1 MFLFFLTS
9 GLFLGWTL
17 GANDA
22 SNVFGSAVGSKM
34 IQFKKAAIIASVFVI
49 LGAVLQGAGGSHTLG
64 KLGSVDALG
73 GAFTV
78 ALAAGIAVFW
88 MTRLKL
94 PVSTSQA
101 VVGAIIGWNLFTNNP
116 TDVNSLTKIVITW
129 ISGPILGGFFAVV
142 LFLLLQ
148 FILKRSKTH
157 LIRLD
162 GYIKF
167 ALLIVG
173 AFGSYSLGANNIANV
188 VGVFVPS
195 APNIVIDFGFFSL
208 DGTQLLFLAGGISI
222 AIGILTY
229 SKKVMM
235 TVGSS
240 LMKLNSETAIIV
252 VLAHSLV
259 LFVFSSQ
266 GLSNFFVSIGLPEI
280 PMVPVSSSQ
289 AIVGAILGIGILK
302 GGRNIQLKVIGKIAL
317 GWLVTPVIAGLISF
331 IALFF
336 MSNLFNLQVSQNPS
350 KFVKGDVVIEQ
361 TNIVSKAST
370 SETLSLETL
379 KEVDS
384 KNLPAST
391 TVHLYKTTVIIIIA
405 VLSVFLMYQ
414 IFVIQKLKG
423 KKKLDTEEEGIF
435 HYNSQQIVLESEL
448 KSTNEAKQKL
458 EKEIDYK
465 EKEQKK
471 IALSIIRKNEIL
483 LELKT
488 EIERIK
494 SKPEESLKFSDLN
507 TLKILILDNLSIEKE
522 RKSLD
527 KYIKELNDSFFQNL
541 EKKYPGLTDNEKK
554 LCSLLRLK
562 LTSKEIASI
571 LNITPKSVEVNRYR
585 LRKKMNIGRSE
596 KLSKVIR
603 KL

>member
-1 MFLFFLTS
+1 MFLFFISS

-22 SNVFGSAVGSKM
+22 SNVFGSAVGSKL
-34 IQFKKAAIIASVFVI
+34 IRFKQAAIIASIFVI
-49 LGAVLQGAGGSHTLG
+49 LGSIMQGSGGAETLG

-88 MTRLKL
+88 MTKLKL

-101 VVGAIIGWNLFTNNP
+101 IVGAIIGWNFFTGNP
-116 TDVNSLTKIVITW
+116 TDYTSLTKIVTTW
-129 ISGPILGGFFAVV
+129 ISGPILGGIFAVL

-148 FILKRSKTH
+148 FFLKKRKIH

-162 GYIKF
+162 AYIKYG
-167 ALLIVG
+167 LLIVG

-188 VGVFVPS
+188 VGVFIPS
-195 APNIVIDFGFFSL
+195 APNILLDFGFFTMN
-208 DGTQLLFLAGGISI
+208 GAQLLFLGGGISI
-222 AIGILTY
+222 AIGIITY

-235 TVGSS
+235 TVGNS
-240 LMKLNSETAIIV
+240 LMKLNAETALVV

-266 GLSNFFVSIGLPEI
+266 SLSNLFVHIGLPAI

-302 GGRNIQLKVIGKIAL
+302 GGRTIQLKVIGKIAI
-317 GWLVTPVIAGLISF
+317 GWVITPIIAGLLTF
-331 IALFF
+331 FALFF
-336 MSNLFNLQVSQNPS
+336 MSNVFNLTVSQNPS
-350 KFVKGDVVIEQ
+350 KYVKGDVVSPEN
-361 TNIVSKAST
+361 TDVSKDIST
-370 SETLSLETL
+370 KIIENF
-379 KEVDS
+379 S
-384 KNLPAST
+384 KKNELINTIEIYKPAII
-391 TVHLYKTTVIIIIA
+391 VVLIILIIIII
-405 VLSVFLMYQ
+405 YQ
-414 IFVIQKLKG
+414 IYIIDKLKE
-423 KKKLDTEEEGIF
+423 KDKLEEFRESKVK
-435 HYNSQQIVLESEL
+435 YNQQQKALEDEL
-448 KSTNEAKQKL
+448 KMKNKANLEL
-458 EKEIDYK
+458 EKEIDEK

-483 LELKT
+483 SELKQ

-494 SKPEESLKFSDLN
+494 LKSEESLKYADLN
-507 TLKILILDNLSIEKE
+507 KLRVLILENLNVEHE
-522 RKSLD
+522 RKTFE
-527 KYIKELNDSFFQNL
+527 KYIKNLDNSFYRNL
-541 EKKYPGLTDNEKK
+541 EKKYPGLTENEKK

-585 LRKKMNIGRSE
+585 LRKKMGIRKDE
-596 KLSKVIR
+596 KLSKMIR

>member
-1 MFLFFLTS
+1 MFLFFISS

-34 IQFKKAAIIASVFVI
+34 IRFKQAAIIASIFVV

-78 ALAAGIAVFW
+78 ALAAGLSVLW
-88 MTRLKL
+88 MTKSKL

-101 VVGAIIGWNLFTNNP
+101 IVGAIIGWNFFTGNP
-116 TDVNSLTKIVITW
+116 TDINSLTKIVTTW
-129 ISGPILGGFFAVV
+129 ISGPILGGIFAVL

-148 FILKRSKTH
+148 FILRKSKIH
-157 LIRLD
+157 LIKLD
-162 GYIKF
+162 AYIKY

-188 VGVFVPS
+188 VGVFIPS
-195 APNIVIDFGFFSL
+195 APNITLDFGFFTL
-208 DGTQLLFLAGGISI
+208 DGTQLLFLGGGISI
-222 AIGILTY
+222 AVGIITY

-235 TVGSS
+235 TVGNS
-240 LMKLNSETAIIV
+240 LMKLNAETAIIV

-266 GLSNFFVSIGLPEI
+266 RLSDLFVSIGLPEI
-280 PMVPVSSSQ
+280 PLVPVSSSQ
-289 AIVGAILGIGILK
+289 AIVGAIIGIGILK
-302 GGRNIQLKVIGKIAL
+302 GGRNIQVKVIGKIAM
-317 GWLVTPVIAGLISF
+317 GWLVTPIIAGLIAF
-331 IALFF
+331 FALFF
-336 MSNLFNLQVSQNPS
+336 MSNVFNLKVSSNPS
-350 KFVKGDVVIEQ
+350 KFVKGDIVVTDDVKVSIDEKAKIIENFD
-361 TNIVSKAST
+361 TVPKETTTFNIYKPAVIIVLIILVLLIIYQLYIINK
-370 SETLSLETL
+370 L
-379 KEVDS
+379 KEKD
-384 KNLPAST
+384 
-391 TVHLYKTTVIIIIA
+391 
-405 VLSVFLMYQ
+405 
-414 IFVIQKLKG
+414 KL
-423 KKKLDTEEEGIF
+423 EEFQESIDR
-435 HYNSQQIVLESEL
+435 YDAQQILLENEL
-448 KSTNEAKQKL
+448 KMTSDTNLKL
-458 EKEIDYK
+458 EKEIESK

-471 IALSIIRKNEIL
+471 VALSIIRKNEIL
-483 LELKT
+483 SKLKA
-488 EIERIK
+488 EIEILK
-494 SKPEESLKFSDLN
+494 LKPEETLKYTDLN
-507 TLKILILDNLSIEKE
+507 TLKILILENLNIENE
-522 RKSLD
+522 RKSFD
-527 KYIKELNDSFFQNL
+527 RYIKELNNTFFQNL

-585 LRKKMNIGRSE
+585 LRKKMNIKKEE
-596 KLSKVIR
+596 KLSKIIR

>member
-1 MFLFFLTS
+1 MFLIFLTS

-34 IQFKKAAIIASVFVI
+34 IKFRQAAIIASVFVI
-49 LGAVLQGAGGSHTLG
+49 LGAVLQGAGGSLTLG

-78 ALAAGIAVFW
+78 ALAAGVSVFW
-88 MTRLKL
+88 MTKLKL

-101 VVGAIIGWNLFTNNP
+101 VVGAIIGWNFFTHNP
-116 TDVNSLTKIVITW
+116 TDINSLGKIVTTW
-129 ISGPILGGFFAVV
+129 VTGPILGGIFAIL

-148 FILKRSKTH
+148 FILKKSKIH
-157 LIRLD
+157 LIKLD
-162 GYIKF
+162 AYIKY

-195 APNIVIDFGFFSL
+195 APNIVLDFGFFTL

-222 AIGILTY
+222 AVGIMTY

-235 TVGSS
+235 TVGNS
-240 LMKLNSETAIIV
+240 LMKLNAETAIVV

-266 GLSNFFVSIGLPEI
+266 SLSNFIVSIGLPEI

-289 AIVGAILGIGILK
+289 AIVGAIVGIGILK
-302 GGRNIQLKVIGKIAL
+302 GGNNIQLNVIGRIAI
-317 GWLVTPVIAGLISF
+317 GWVITPVIAGLISF
-331 IALFF
+331 FALFF
-336 MSNLFNLQVSQNPS
+336 MSNVFNLQVSQNPS
-350 KFVKGDVVIEQ
+350 KFVKGDVFIEDAKD
-361 TNIVSKAST
+361 TVDAKSKIIEHIESV
-370 SETLSLETL
+370 
-379 KEVDS
+379 KEPLTTIEIY
-384 KNLPAST
+384 KPA
-391 TVHLYKTTVIIIIA
+391 VIIII
-405 VLSVFLMYQ
+405 LILLFISIYQ
-414 IFVIQKLKG
+414 LYVIYKLKA
-423 KKKLDTEEEGIF
+423 KDIDEEEAWNIKK
-435 HYNSQQIVLESEL
+435 YNAQQVLLQNEL
-448 KSTNEAKQKL
+448 KLTYDAKEKL
-458 EKEIDYK
+458 EKEIEIR

-471 IALSIIRKNEIL
+471 IALSIIRKNQIL
-483 LELKT
+483 SKLKA

-494 SKPEESLKFSDLN
+494 SNPEESLKFSDLN
-507 TLKILILDNLSIEKE
+507 TLKVLILDNLNLDKE

-527 KYIKELNDSFFQNL
+527 RYIKDLNNEFFQNL
-541 EKKYPGLTDNEKK
+541 EKNYPGLTDNEKK

-585 LRKKMNIGRSE
+585 LRKKMGIKKEE
-596 KLSKVIR
+596 KLSKIIR

>member
-34 IQFKKAAIIASVFVI
+34 IRFKQAAIIASVFVV

-78 ALAAGIAVFW
+78 ALAAGLSVLW
-88 MTRLKL
+88 MTKLKL

-101 VVGAIIGWNLFTNNP
+101 IVGAIIGWNLFTGNP
-116 TDVNSLTKIVITW
+116 TDMTSLTKIVTTW
-129 ISGPILGGFFAVV
+129 VSGPILGGLFAVL

-148 FILKRSKTH
+148 YIIRKNKIH

-162 GYIKF
+162 AYIKY

-195 APNIVIDFGFFSL
+195 APNIIINFGFFSL
-208 DGTQLLFLAGGISI
+208 DGTQLLFLAGGLSI
-222 AIGILTY
+222 AAGILTY

-235 TVGSS
+235 TVGNS
-240 LMKLNSETAIIV
+240 LMKLNAETAIVV

-266 GLSNFFVSIGLPEI
+266 SLSNLFVNMGLPAI

-302 GGRNIQLKVIGKIAL
+302 GGRNIQIKVIGKIAM
-317 GWLVTPVIAGLISF
+317 GWVVTPVIAGLISF

-336 MSNLFNLQVSQNPS
+336 MSNVFNLKVSENPS
-350 KFVKGDVVIEQ
+350 GFVKGEHILKNETQ
-361 TNIVSKAST
+361 TKTDQATKTLDDFGESNSTAQTVLNI
-370 SETLSLETL
+370 
-379 KEVDS
+379 
-384 KNLPAST
+384 
-391 TVHLYKTTVIIIIA
+391 YKPVVIIII
-405 VLSVFLMYQ
+405 LVFLFIIIYQ
-414 IFVIQKLKG
+414 FFIILKLKE
-423 KKKLDTEEEGIF
+423 KDKMDVHKESLSRYDA
-435 HYNSQQIVLESEL
+435 QQLVLENEL
-448 KSTNEAKQKL
+448 KTIQESNKKL
-458 EKEIDYK
+458 EKEIDEK

-483 LELKT
+483 SKLKA

-494 SKPEESLKFSDLN
+494 SKPEDSLKYNDLN
-507 TLKILILDNLSIEKE
+507 TLKVLILDNLNLDKE

-527 KYIKELNDSFFQNL
+527 KYIKELNKSFFKNL
-541 EKKYPGLTDNEKK
+541 EKKYPDLTDNEKK

-571 LNITPKSVEVNRYR
+571 LNITPKSVEVSRYR
-585 LRKKMNIGRSE
+585 LRKKMKIDKQD
-596 KLSKVIR
+596 KLTKVIR

>member
-1 MFLFFLTS
+1 MFLFFLSS

-34 IQFKKAAIIASVFVI
+34 IKFKQAAIIASVFVV
-49 LGAVLQGAGGSHTLG
+49 LGAVFQGAGGSHTLG

-88 MTRLKL
+88 MTKLKL

-101 VVGAIIGWNLFTNNP
+101 VVGAIIGWNFFTHNP
-116 TDVNSLTKIVITW
+116 TDISSLTKIVTTW
-129 ISGPILGGFFAVV
+129 ISGPILGGIFAIL

-148 FILKRSKTH
+148 FILKKSKTH
-157 LIRLD
+157 LIKLD
-162 GYIKF
+162 AYIKF

-173 AFGSYSLGANNIANV
+173 AFGSFSLGANNIANV
-188 VGVFVPS
+188 VGVFIPS
-195 APNIVIDFGFFSL
+195 APNITLDFGFFTL
-208 DGTQLLFLAGGISI
+208 NGTQLLFLAGGISI
-222 AIGILTY
+222 AVGIVTY
-229 SKKVMM
+229 SKKVML
-235 TVGSS
+235 TVGNS
-240 LMKLNSETAIIV
+240 LMKLNAETAIIV

-266 GLSNFFVSIGLPEI
+266 SLSDLFVRIGLPAI
-280 PMVPVSSSQ
+280 PLVPVSSSQ

-302 GGRNIQLKVIGKIAL
+302 GGRNIQVKVIGKIAM
-317 GWLVTPVIAGLISF
+317 GWLVTPVIAGLIAF
-331 IALFF
+331 VALFF
-336 MSNLFNLQVSQNPS
+336 MSNVFNLQISQNPS
-350 KFVKGDVVIEQ
+350 KFVKGDVYVEKDVNAEDDLKTKVIENFDVSQ
-361 TNIVSKAST
+361 EPETIV
-370 SETLSLETL
+370 
-379 KEVDS
+379 
-384 KNLPAST
+384 N
-391 TVHLYKTTVIIIIA
+391 LYKTTVIIVIIILLLILIYQLYIIFNLKEKDKLELHEGKIEKYNA
-405 VLSVFLMYQ
+405 QQVL
-414 IFVIQKLKG
+414 
-423 KKKLDTEEEGIF
+423 
-435 HYNSQQIVLESEL
+435 LENEL
-448 KSTNEAKQKL
+448 RYTNEVKAKL
-458 EKEIDYK
+458 EKEINFK

-483 LELKT
+483 SKLKM

-494 SKPEESLKFSDLN
+494 SKPEKSLKFSDLN
-507 TLKILILDNLSIEKE
+507 SLKVLILDNLNLENE

-527 KYIKELNDSFFQNL
+527 KYIQELNNTFFHNL
-541 EKKYPGLTDNEKK
+541 ENNYPGLTDKEKK

-571 LNITPKSVEVNRYR
+571 LNISPKSVEVSRYR
-585 LRKKMNIGRSE
+585 LRKKMKIGKDE
-596 KLSKVIR
+596 KLVKVMR

>member
-1 MFLFFLTS
+1 MFLIFLTS

-34 IQFKKAAIIASVFVI
+34 IKFRQAAIIASVFVI
-49 LGAVLQGAGGSHTLG
+49 LGAVLQGAGGSLTLG

-78 ALAAGIAVFW
+78 ALAAGVSVFW
-88 MTRLKL
+88 MTKLKL

-101 VVGAIIGWNLFTNNP
+101 VVGAIIGWNFFTHNP
-116 TDVNSLTKIVITW
+116 TDINSLGKIVTTW
-129 ISGPILGGFFAVV
+129 VTGPILGGIFAIL

-148 FILKRSKTH
+148 FILKKSKIH
-157 LIRLD
+157 LIKLD
-162 GYIKF
+162 AYIKY

-195 APNIVIDFGFFSL
+195 APNIVLDFGFFTL

-222 AIGILTY
+222 AVGIMTY

-235 TVGSS
+235 TVGNS
-240 LMKLNSETAIIV
+240 LMKLNAETAIVV

-266 GLSNFFVSIGLPEI
+266 SLSNFLVSIGLPEI

-289 AIVGAILGIGILK
+289 AIVGAIVGIGILK
-302 GGRNIQLKVIGKIAL
+302 GGNNIQLNVIGRIAI
-317 GWLVTPVIAGLISF
+317 GWVITPIIAGLISF
-331 IALFF
+331 FALFF
-336 MSNLFNLQVSQNPS
+336 MSNVFNLQVSQNPS
-350 KFVKGDVVIEQ
+350 KFVKGDVFIEDAKD
-361 TNIVSKAST
+361 TVDTKSKIIEHIESV
-370 SETLSLETL
+370 
-379 KEVDS
+379 KEPLTTIEIY
-384 KNLPAST
+384 KPA
-391 TVHLYKTTVIIIIA
+391 VIIII
-405 VLSVFLMYQ
+405 LILLFISIYQ
-414 IFVIQKLKG
+414 LYVIYKLKA
-423 KKKLDTEEEGIF
+423 KDIDEEEAWNIKK
-435 HYNSQQIVLESEL
+435 YNAQQVLLQNEL
-448 KSTNEAKQKL
+448 KLTYDAKEKL
-458 EKEIDYK
+458 EKEIEIR

-471 IALSIIRKNEIL
+471 IALSIIRKNQIL
-483 LELKT
+483 SKLKA

-494 SKPEESLKFSDLN
+494 SNPEESLKFSDLN
-507 TLKILILDNLSIEKE
+507 TLKVLILDNLNLDKE

-527 KYIKELNDSFFQNL
+527 RYIKDLNNEFFQNL
-541 EKKYPGLTDNEKK
+541 EKNYPGLTDNEKK

-585 LRKKMNIGRSE
+585 LRKKMGIKKEE
-596 KLSKVIR
+596 KLSKIIR

>member
-34 IQFKKAAIIASVFVI
+34 IKFKQAAIIASIFVV

-78 ALAAGIAVFW
+78 ALAAGFSVFW
-88 MTRLKL
+88 MTKLKL

-101 VVGAIIGWNLFTNNP
+101 VVGAIIGWNFFTHNP
-116 TDVNSLTKIVITW
+116 TDMNSLTKIVTTW
-129 ISGPILGGFFAVV
+129 VSGPILGGIFAVL
-142 LFLLLQ
+142 LFLLLE
-148 FILKRSKTH
+148 FILKKSKIH

-162 GYIKF
+162 AYIKY

-195 APNIVIDFGFFSL
+195 APNITLDFGFFSL
-208 DGTQLLFLAGGISI
+208 DGTQLLFMAGGISI
-222 AIGILTY
+222 AVGIMTY

-235 TVGSS
+235 TVGNS
-240 LMKLNSETAIIV
+240 LMKLNAETAIVV

-266 GLSNFFVSIGLPEI
+266 SLSNLFVNIGLPPI

-302 GGRNIQLKVIGKIAL
+302 GGKNIQLNVIGKIAT
-317 GWLVTPVIAGLISF
+317 GWVITPIIAGLISF
-331 IALFF
+331 FALFF
-336 MSNLFNLQVSQNPS
+336 MSNVFNLQVSQNPS
-350 KFVKGDVVIEQ
+350 KFVKGDVFVKDASDDTKTKIIEHIDSVKVPATTVNLYKPVVVVI
-361 TNIVSKAST
+361 ILLL
-370 SETLSLETL
+370 LSLLIYQLYIIYKL
-379 KEVDS
+379 KEKDIIDEEEDS
-384 KNLPAST
+384 
-391 TVHLYKTTVIIIIA
+391 
-405 VLSVFLMYQ
+405 
-414 IFVIQKLKG
+414 IQK
-423 KKKLDTEEEGIF
+423 
-435 HYNSQQIVLESEL
+435 YNAQQVLLENEL
-448 KSTNEAKQKL
+448 KLAHDAKEKL
-458 EKEIDYK
+458 EKEIESR

-471 IALSIIRKNEIL
+471 IALSIIRKNEIFSK
-483 LELKT
+483 LKA
-488 EIERIK
+488 EIELIK
-494 SKPEESLKFSDLN
+494 SKPEETLKFNDLN
-507 TLKILILDNLSIEKE
+507 TLKVLILDNLNLEKE

-527 KYIKELNDSFFQNL
+527 KYIKDLNNEFFQNL
-541 EKKYPGLTDNEKK
+541 EKNYPGLTDNEKK

-562 LTSKEIASI
+562 LTSKEISSI
-571 LNITPKSVEVNRYR
+571 LNISPKSVEVNRYR
-585 LRKKMNIGRSE
+585 LRKKMGIGKEE
-596 KLSKVIR
+596 KLSKIIR

>member
-1 MFLFFLTS
+1 MFLFFLSS

-34 IQFKKAAIIASVFVI
+34 IKFKQAAIIASIFIV
-49 LGAVLQGAGGSHTLG
+49 LGAVFQGSGGSHTLG
-64 KLGSVDALG
+64 KLGSIDALG

-101 VVGAIIGWNLFTNNP
+101 VVGAIIGWNFFTNNP
-116 TDVNSLTKIVITW
+116 TDMSSLTKIVTTW
-129 ISGPILGGFFAVV
+129 ISGPILGGIFAVL

-148 FILKRSKTH
+148 FILKRSKIH
-157 LIRLD
+157 LVRLD
-162 GYIKF
+162 AYIKF

-195 APNIVIDFGFFSL
+195 APNISIDFGFFSL
-208 DGTQLLFLAGGISI
+208 DGTQLLFLGGGVSI
-222 AIGILTY
+222 AIGVLTY

-240 LMKLNSETAIIV
+240 LMKLNSETAIVV

-266 GLSNFFVSIGLPEI
+266 GLSDLFVSIGLPEI

-302 GGRNIQLKVIGKIAL
+302 GGRNIQLKVIGKIAI
-317 GWLVTPVIAGLISF
+317 GWVITPVIAGLISF

-336 MSNLFNLQVSQNPS
+336 MSNLFNLEVSQNPT

-361 TNIVSKAST
+361 PHTMTQSPTPAEVEEASKQIIIIDKV
-370 SETLSLETL
+370 E
-379 KEVDS
+379 
-384 KNLPAST
+384 PT
-391 TVHLYKTTVIIIIA
+391 TIHLYKTTVIVVIV
-405 VLSVFLMYQ
+405 VLLAFLIYQ
-414 IFVIQKLKG
+414 IVVIQKLKD
-423 KKKLDTEEEGIF
+423 KDKVVEEADGVLR
-435 HYNSQQIVLESEL
+435 YNSQQAQLEYEL
-448 KSTNEAKQKL
+448 KTSNRVREKL
-458 EKEIDYK
+458 EREIESKER
-465 EKEQKK
+465 EQKK

-483 LELKT
+483 SKLKV
-488 EIERIK
+488 EIEIIK

-507 TLKILILDNLSIEKE
+507 SLRILILDNLNLENE
-522 RKSLD
+522 RKSLHN
-527 KYIKELNDSFFQNL
+527 YIKELNDSFFVNL

-585 LRKKMNIGRSE
+585 LRKKMKISKNE
-596 KLSKVIR
+596 KLTKIIR

>member
-34 IQFKKAAIIASVFVI
+34 IRFKQAAIIASIFVV

-78 ALAAGIAVFW
+78 ALAAGLSVFW
-88 MTRLKL
+88 MTKLKL

-101 VVGAIIGWNLFTNNP
+101 IVGAIIGWNLFTGNP
-116 TDVNSLTKIVITW
+116 TDMNSLTKIVTTW
-129 ISGPILGGFFAVV
+129 VSGPVLGGLFAIL
-142 LFLLLQ
+142 LFLMLQ
-148 FILKRSKTH
+148 SFIKRSKIH

-162 GYIKF
+162 AYIKY

-195 APNIVIDFGFFSL
+195 APNIIIDFGLFSL
-208 DGTQLLFLAGGISI
+208 DGTQLLFLAGGLSI
-222 AIGILTY
+222 AAGILTY

-235 TVGSS
+235 TVGNS
-240 LMKLNSETAIIV
+240 LMKLNDETAIVV

-266 GLSNFFVSIGLPEI
+266 SLSDLFVRIGLPAI

-302 GGRNIQLKVIGKIAL
+302 GGRNIQVNVIGKIAM
-317 GWLVTPVIAGLISF
+317 GWLVTPIIAGLISF
-331 IALFF
+331 ITLFF
-336 MSNLFNLQVSQNPS
+336 MSNVFNLKVSATPS
-350 KFVKGDVVIEQ
+350 KFIKGEQLIRHEPEVISDQATKTLDNFSKSAVSEQTILNIYKPVVIILLVILL
-361 TNIVSKAST
+361 IVIVYQFYIILKLREKDKMEEHKVNLNRYDAQQVM
-370 SETLSLETL
+370 LENEL
-379 KEVDS
+379 RS
-384 KNLPAST
+384 
-391 TVHLYKTTVIIIIA
+391 
-405 VLSVFLMYQ
+405 
-414 IFVIQKLKG
+414 IQ
-423 KKKLDTEEEGIF
+423 
-435 HYNSQQIVLESEL
+435 ESN
-448 KSTNEAKQKL
+448 KKL
-458 EKEIDYK
+458 EKEIDEQ

-483 LELKT
+483 SKLKA

-494 SKPEESLKFSDLN
+494 SKPEDKLRYSDLN
-507 TLKILILDNLSIEKE
+507 TLKILILDNLSLEKE

-527 KYIKELNDSFFQNL
+527 RYIKELNESFFRNL
-541 EKKYPGLTDNEKK
+541 EKEYPGLTENEKK

-562 LTSKEIASI
+562 LTSKEISSI
-571 LNITPKSVEVNRYR
+571 LNITPKSVEVSRYR
-585 LRKKMNIGRSE
+585 LRKKMKIGKDE
-596 KLSKVIR
+596 KLTKVIR

>member
-1 MFLFFLTS
+1 MFLFFLSS

-34 IQFKKAAIIASVFVI
+34 IRFKQAAIIASIFVI

-78 ALAAGIAVFW
+78 ALAAGISVFW
-88 MTRLKL
+88 MTKLKL

-101 VVGAIIGWNLFTNNP
+101 VVGAIIGWNFFTHNP
-116 TDVNSLTKIVITW
+116 TDMNSLTKIVTTW
-129 ISGPILGGFFAVV
+129 ISGPILGGIFAVL

-148 FILKRSKTH
+148 FILRKSKIH
-157 LIRLD
+157 LIKLD
-162 GYIKF
+162 AYIKY

-173 AFGSYSLGANNIANV
+173 AFGSFSLGANNIANV

-195 APNIVIDFGFFSL
+195 APNITLDFGFFSL
-208 DGTQLLFLAGGISI
+208 DGIQLLFLAGGISI
-222 AIGILTY
+222 AVGIITY

-235 TVGSS
+235 TVGNS
-240 LMKLNSETAIIV
+240 LMKLNAETAIIV

-266 GLSNFFVSIGLPEI
+266 SLSDLFVRIGLPEI
-280 PMVPVSSSQ
+280 PLVPVSSSQ

-302 GGRNIQLKVIGKIAL
+302 GGKNIQLKVIGRIAL
-317 GWLVTPVIAGLISF
+317 GWLVTPIIAGF
-331 IALFF
+331 IAFLALFI
-336 MSNLFNLQVSQNPS
+336 MSNVFNLKVSANPS
-350 KFVKGDVVIEQ
+350 KFVKGDVVVAKD
-361 TNIVSKAST
+361 THT
-370 SETLSLETL
+370 S
-379 KEVDS
+379 VDS
-384 KNLPAST
+384 QTKIIENLGETDEIIT
-391 TVHLYKTTVIIIIA
+391 TVNLYKPAVIIVIILLLI
-405 VLSVFLMYQ
+405 VVVYLMY
-414 IFVIQKLKG
+414 IISKHKEKDKL
-423 KKKLDTEEEGIF
+423 EEFQESIER
-435 HYNSQQIVLESEL
+435 YDAQQILLENEL
-448 KSTNEAKQKL
+448 RATNEFNLKL
-458 EKEIDYK
+458 EREIEDR

-471 IALSIIRKNEIL
+471 VALSIIRKNEIL
-483 LELKT
+483 SELKG
-488 EIERIK
+488 EIEKLKTK
-494 SKPEESLKFSDLN
+494 SEDKLKFKDLN
-507 TLKILILDNLSIEKE
+507 KLKLIIIENLNIERE
-522 RKSLD
+522 RKSFD
-527 KYIKELNDSFFQNL
+527 KYIKELNNNFYNNL

-562 LTSKEIASI
+562 LTSKEISSI

-585 LRKKMNIGRSE
+585 LRKKMDIKKEE
-596 KLSKVIR
+596 KLSKIIR

>member
-1 MFLFFLTS
+1 MFLIFLTS

-34 IQFKKAAIIASVFVI
+34 IKFKQAAIIASIFVI

-64 KLGSVDALG
+64 KLGAVDTLG

-101 VVGAIIGWNLFTNNP
+101 VVGAIIGWNMFTHNP
-116 TDVNSLTKIVITW
+116 TDMSSLTKIVITW
-129 ISGPILGGFFAVV
+129 VSGPILGGLFAVL

-148 FILKRSKTH
+148 FVLKKSKIN
-157 LIRLD
+157 LIIQD
-162 GYIKF
+162 AYIKY

-173 AFGSYSLGANNIANV
+173 AFGAYSLGANNIANV

-195 APNIVIDFGFFSL
+195 APDIVLDFGIFTM
-208 DGTQLLFLAGGISI
+208 DGIQLLFLAGGISI
-222 AIGILTY
+222 AVGIMTY

-235 TVGSS
+235 TVGNS
-240 LMKLNSETAIIV
+240 LMKLNAETAIIV

-266 GLSNFFVSIGLPEI
+266 SLSNLFVSIGLPAI

-302 GGRNIQLKVIGKIAL
+302 GGRNIQLKVIGKIAI
-317 GWLVTPVIAGLISF
+317 GWVITPIIAGLISF
-331 IALFF
+331 FALFF

-350 KFVKGDVVIEQ
+350 RFVKGDVFIEDSN
-361 TNIVSKAST
+361 TH
-370 SETLSLETL
+370 EL
-379 KEVDS
+379 DS
-384 KNLPAST
+384 KMKIIDNFDTDKADT
-391 TVHLYKTTVIIIIA
+391 TIVTLYKPAVIIVLIILSILLIYQFYIILKMKEKDKLGEQEDHIVKYNA
-405 VLSVFLMYQ
+405 QQVL
-414 IFVIQKLKG
+414 
-423 KKKLDTEEEGIF
+423 
-435 HYNSQQIVLESEL
+435 LENEL
-448 KSTNEAKQKL
+448 KITNSAKAEL
-458 EKEIDYK
+458 EKEIEFK

-483 LELKT
+483 SKLKV

-494 SKPEESLKFSDLN
+494 AKPEKSLKFSDLN
-507 TLKILILDNLSIEKE
+507 TLKVLILDNLNLEKE

-527 KYIKELNDSFFQNL
+527 IYIKELNNSFFQNL
-541 EKKYPGLTDNEKK
+541 ERKYPGLTNNEKK

-562 LTSKEIASI
+562 LSSKEIASI

-585 LRKKMNIGRSE
+585 LRKKMKIGKNE
-596 KLSKVIR
+596 KLSKIIR